1 MLLNDPASFP
11 VQISATS
18 SGSSQAMIGES
29 KTQEDIF
36 LAHQPILDVNQN
48 IVAYELLFRSG
59 DHGSCSV
66 ADDMAASATVIIN
79 TFNHFGAEKVL
90 GQRRGF
96 INVNASLLMSDMIE
110 LLPRDQVVLEL
121 LETVTPS
128 AEVIQRCRQLKTMG
142 FKLALDDFVYDPC
155 FDPLCGLVDFIKLD
169 LMAVDPAQLGGIANQ
184 MKRWPVQLL
193 AEKVESVEQFRLCRD
208 LGFSHFQGYYF
219 ARPTTLRG
227 KKVDPS
233 KLVLLRLLS
242 QILGDSE
249 NKEIEQTFKQ
259 QPSLSFN
266 LLRLVNS
273 VAMGLRNPVSS
284 LSQALVMLGRSQLQR
299 WIQLLIYTVSDGSS
313 QSSPLLQLAASRGRL
328 IELLARTQQPGNSDY
343 HDRAFMVGLLSLLDI
358 LLGMPMPEIL
368 DQLSINDEVKE
379 ALLDNSGSLGQL
391 LILAERMERGN
402 FDAAEDILAEADI
415 SLAELTA
422 AQMNTFH
429 WVDGLSQPN

>member
-1 MLLNDPASFP
+1 
-11 VQISATS
+11 
-18 SGSSQAMIGES
+18 
-29 KTQEDIF
+29 
-36 LAHQPILDVNQN
+36 
-48 IVAYELLFRSG
+48 
-59 DHGSCSV
+59 
-66 ADDMAASATVIIN
+66 
-79 TFNHFGAEKVL
+79 
-90 GQRRGF
+90 
-96 INVNASLLMSDMIE
+96 
-110 LLPRDQVVLEL
+110 
-121 LETVTPS
+121 
-128 AEVIQRCRQLKTMG
+128 
-142 FKLALDDFVYDPC
+142 
-155 FDPLCGLVDFIKLD
+155 
-169 LMAVDPAQLGGIANQ
+169 
-184 MKRWPVQLL
+184 
-193 AEKVESVEQFRLCRD
+193 
-208 LGFSHFQGYYF
+208 
-219 ARPTTLRG
+219 
-227 KKVDPS
+227 
-233 KLVLLRLLS
+233 VLLRLLS
-242 QILGDSE
+242 QILGDSD

-299 WIQLLIYTVSDGSS
+299 WIQLLIYTVSDGGS

-328 IELLARTQQPGNSDY
+328 IELLAKTQQPESSDY

-358 LLGMPMPEIL
+358 LLGVPMPEIL

-402 FDAAEDILAEADI
+402 FDAAEDILAESDI